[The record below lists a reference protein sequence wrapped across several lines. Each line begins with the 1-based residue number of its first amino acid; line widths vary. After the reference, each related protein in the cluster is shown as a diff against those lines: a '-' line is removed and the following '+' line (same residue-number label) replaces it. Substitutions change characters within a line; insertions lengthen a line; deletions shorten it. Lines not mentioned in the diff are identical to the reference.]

1 MIDRSII
8 GQESLP
14 KIVMAES
21 GQMKFF
27 AKATGAVDRIY
38 WDEEAALAAGHPAL
52 PGPPT
57 FLFCLNNFAPSGGP
71 SILAQLGVDIG
82 RVLHGEQRFTYN
94 KPIYAGDEIT
104 LKDKVVDAY
113 EKKGGALQFI
123 VTETAATNQR
133 GEYVGGMTNSL
144 VIRNREEV

>member
-1 MIDRSII
+1 MLDKSIV
-8 GQESLP
+8 GQESPP
-14 KIVMAES
+14 KTVMAES

-38 WDEEAALAAGHPAL
+38 WDEEAAKAAGHPAL
-52 PGPPT
+52 PAAPT
-57 FLFCLNNFAPSGGP
+57 FLFCLNNFAPSKGP

-82 RVLHGEQRFTYN
+82 RVLHGEQRFKYD

-104 LKDKVVDAY
+104 LKDKIVDAY

-123 VTETAATNQR
+123 VTETTATNQR
-133 GEYVGGMTNSL
+133 GESVGGMTNSL
-144 VIRNREEV
+144 VIRN